1 MMVCP
6 SLAAFVQAKLAHAML
21 SLPATKAF
29 ETGSGFAGARQRG
42 SAHNDAFVPLESGGS
57 QVRG

>member
-1 MMVCP
+1 
-6 SLAAFVQAKLAHAML
+6 ML